1 MKAFKLITVI
11 TVLLFT
17 TVSCVENSDK
27 YKAIL
32 AQRDSLQMQAQTIEA
47 GYKETIGI
55 LNDVEAGFASMREI
69 EGNMMLDIKSV
80 EGNNNNKKQQI
91 AIQLNQLK
99 EILAQNKKRIEQLQR
114 QSTQKGKE
122 STTLALTIKRMQ
134 TELDEKT
141 AYITSLQDELA
152 KKNIKIEE
160 LVTTVDSLNT
170 DITVL
175 NQVSEKQQHT
185 IKNQDINMNTV
196 WYSVASYEVL
206 KNAKVIST
214 NGLFRPRTVLDK
226 DFDRSVFIQTDLR
239 NMSTVTTGS
248 KRIKILSSHPQDSY
262 NLVKDEN
269 KIITIEIIN
278 PGKFWSVSRYLVVQ
292 K

>member
-175 NQVSEKQQHT
+175 NQVSEQQQHT
-185 IKNQDINMNTV
+185 IKNQDININTV

-239 NMSTVTTGS
+239 NMSSVTTGS

-278 PGKFWSVSRYLVVQ
+278 PTRFWSVSRYLVVQ

>member
-27 YKAIL
+27 YKAVL

-47 GYKETIGI
+47 GYNETIEI
-55 LNDVEAGFASMREI
+55 LNDVEAGFASIREI

-80 EGNNNNKKQQI
+80 EGNSKNKKQQI
-91 AIQLNQLK
+91 AIQLNQVK

-114 QSTQKGKE
+114 QSAKSGKE
-122 STTLALTIKRMQ
+122 NTTLALSIKRMQ

-141 AYITSLQDELA
+141 AFITSLQDELA
-152 KKNIKIEE
+152 KKNIKIDE
-160 LVTTVDSLNT
+160 LVTKVDSLNT

-175 NQVSEKQQHT
+175 TQVAEKQQHT
-185 IKNQDINMNTV
+185 IKNQDINLNTV
-196 WYSVASYEVL
+196 WYCVASYEVL

-226 DFDRSVFIQTDLR
+226 DFDRNVFIQTDLR
-239 NMSTVTTGS
+239 TIASVTTGS

-262 NLVKDEN
+262 NQVKDEN
-269 KIITIEIIN
+269 NIITINIIN
-278 PGKFWSVSRYLVVQ
+278 PARFWSISKYLVVQ

>member
-239 NMSTVTTGS
+239 NMSSVTTGS

>member
-239 NMSTVTTGS
+239 NMSSVTTGS

-278 PGKFWSVSRYLVVQ
+278 PGKFWSVSRFLVVQ

>member
-32 AQRDSLQMQAQTIEA
+32 SQRDSLQMQAQTIEA

-185 IKNQDINMNTV
+185 IKNQDININTV
-196 WYSVASYEVL
+196 WYSVATYEVL
-206 KNAKVIST
+206 KNARVIST

-239 NMSTVTTGS
+239 NMSSVTTGS

-269 KIITIEIIN
+269 KIITIDIIN
-278 PGKFWSVSRYLVVQ
+278 PTRFWSVSRYLVVQ

>member
-185 IKNQDINMNTV
+185 IKNQDININTV
-196 WYSVASYEVL
+196 WYSVATYEVL
-206 KNAKVIST
+206 KNARVIST

-239 NMSTVTTGS
+239 NMSSVTTGS

-269 KIITIEIIN
+269 KIITIDIIN
-278 PGKFWSVSRYLVVQ
+278 PTRFWSVSRYLVVQ

>member
-32 AQRDSLQMQAQTIEA
+32 SQRDSLQMQAQTIEA

-239 NMSTVTTGS
+239 NMSSVTTGS

-269 KIITIEIIN
+269 KIITIDIIN
-278 PGKFWSVSRYLVVQ
+278 PTRFWSVSRYLVVQ

>member
-185 IKNQDINMNTV
+185 IKNQDININTV
-196 WYSVASYEVL
+196 WYSVATYEVL

-239 NMSTVTTGS
+239 NMSSVTTGS

>member
-1 MKAFKLITVI
+1 MKALKLITVI

-47 GYKETIGI
+47 GYNETIEI
-55 LNDVEAGFASMREI
+55 LNEVEAGFASIREI

-80 EGNNNNKKQQI
+80 EGNNKNKKQQI

-122 STTLALTIKRMQ
+122 NTTLALTIKRMQ
-134 TELDEKT
+134 TELDEKS
-141 AYITSLQDELA
+141 AFIASLQGELA

-175 NQVSEKQQHT
+175 NKVSEQQQHT
-185 IKNQDINMNTV
+185 IKNQDININTV

-239 NMSTVTTGS
+239 NMSSVTTGS

-262 NLVKDEN
+262 KLVKDEN
-269 KIITIEIIN
+269 KIITIDIIN
-278 PGKFWSVSRYLVVQ
+278 PTRFWSISRYLVVQ